1 MNDNRERKDSFY
13 NFNPNFISSE
23 LCVSIS
29 KNLTGITIYIY
40 IFLETGF
47 SGRQTKQRK
56 DKYGIKNIPS
66 RVIADELRLLCVKWC
81 TKRHNRTSRQSR
93 FLRVLA
99 APLPILAIG

>member
-1 MNDNRERKDSFY
+1 MNGNRERKDSFY

-66 RVIADELRLLCVKWC
+66 RVIADELRLLCVKWS
-81 TKRHNRTSRQSR
+81 KRHNRTSRQSR

>member
-40 IFLETGF
+40 IYF
-47 SGRQTKQRK
+47 SKPVSRDVKQNK
-56 DKYGIKNIPS
+56 EKINT
-66 RVIADELRLLCVKWC
+66 A
-81 TKRHNRTSRQSR
+81 
-93 FLRVLA
+93 
-99 APLPILAIG
+99 